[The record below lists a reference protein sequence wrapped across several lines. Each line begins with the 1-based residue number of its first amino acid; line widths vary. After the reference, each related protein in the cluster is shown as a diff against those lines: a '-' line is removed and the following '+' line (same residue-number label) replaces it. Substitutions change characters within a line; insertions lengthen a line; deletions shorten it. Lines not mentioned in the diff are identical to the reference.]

1 MKIRE
6 ALDKL
11 DEINRRD
18 FLKGAGAAVVG
29 GIISPPT
36 KAEAN
41 WIKYDTTHFFNRY
54 DKTARFKWRE
64 IQVSPEE
71 SGGHTFTRE
80 FYYDSN
86 SVQKLSNGNFNI
98 WIRTYQYPTK
108 PMNGMPY
115 SFRLITQI
123 LYEINPTE
131 YSLKDKWY
139 ILWQSDDKNHDKL
152 DWITKMNETGDN
164 KWSVRGPDDP
174 LWKVIR
180 NFESRKR

>member
-1 MKIRE
+1 
-6 ALDKL
+6 
-11 DEINRRD
+11 
-18 FLKGAGAAVVG
+18 
-29 GIISPPT
+29 
-36 KAEAN
+36 
-41 WIKYDTTHFFNRY
+41 
-54 DKTARFKWRE
+54 
-64 IQVSPEE
+64 
-71 SGGHTFTRE
+71 
-80 FYYDSN
+80 
-86 SVQKLSNGNFNI
+86 
-98 WIRTYQYPTK
+98 
-108 PMNGMPY
+108 MNGMPY

>member
-98 WIRTYQYPTK
+98 
-108 PMNGMPY
+108 
-115 SFRLITQI
+115 
-123 LYEINPTE
+123 
-131 YSLKDKWY
+131 
-139 ILWQSDDKNHDKL
+139 
-152 DWITKMNETGDN
+152 
-164 KWSVRGPDDP
+164 
-174 LWKVIR
+174 
-180 NFESRKR
+180 